1 MRFSNKVVLVTGAS
15 RGIGKAIALGFA
27 KEGAKVIVNYA
38 KAAAK
43 ANDVVKKIKSLGS
56 DAVAIKCDVSNEAQV
71 KRMFGVAI
79 KRFRRLDVLVNN
91 AGIVFDMP
99 FEKRTVEHWKRTL
112 DVDLLGVFLCSK
124 YAAVQ
129 MKKQGSGNIVSI
141 SSTNGINDYATYSMD
156 YSAAKA
162 GVINMTKSL
171 AEHLGPNIRV
181 NCIAPGWVD
190 TDMNKDLP
198 KSYVKSET
206 AKIPLKRFSQPE
218 EQANVV
224 LFLAS
229 DEASFVN
236 GCVITVDGGYR

>member
-38 KAAAK
+38 KSAAK

-56 DAVAIKCDVSNEAQV
+56 NAVAIKCDVSNEAQV
-71 KRMFGVAI
+71 KRMFGVTL

-129 MKKQGSGNIVSI
+129 MKKQGGGNIVNI